1 MSLDFFLKTIDQQLK
16 YVNFLKDPPELQIF
30 RRMKTHDTYKG
41 EDHVFGYASLVLVL
55 STVLA
60 KIFVSLNSF

>member
-1 MSLDFFLKTIDQQLK
+1 
-16 YVNFLKDPPELQIF
+16 
-30 RRMKTHDTYKG
+30 MKTHDTYKG

-60 KIFVSLNSF
+60 KIFRSLNSFKKKLAALPAFSICEWNFMKLF